1 MEVIPDMKRAQMRE
15 NTFKLLFCKEFHNV
29 EEMEEQYR
37 LYLDDMEKLI
47 DEQEAIIPDSL
58 VITDSEKEYITSKVN
73 RIIEK
78 TAAIDEKINEV
89 SVGWKTDRM
98 GKVELTIL
106 RLAYF
111 EMEYDEE
118 IPKKV
123 AIDQAV
129 ELAKKYGSDSAPG
142 FVNGILAKLF

>member
-1 MEVIPDMKRAQMRE
+1 MKRAQMRE

-29 EEMEEQYR
+29 EEMGEQYR
-37 LYLDDMEKLI
+37 LYLEDIEKLM
-47 DEQEAIIPDSL
+47 DEEEYEAIAPDSI
-58 VITDSEKEYITSKVN
+58 VITDTEKEYITSKVN
-73 RIIEK
+73 QIIEK
-78 TAAIDEKINEV
+78 TTEIDKKLNEV

-111 EMEYDEE
+111 EMEYDEDV
-118 IPKKV
+118 PKKV

>member
-1 MEVIPDMKRAQMRE
+1 MTRTQMRE
-15 NTFKLLFCKEFHNV
+15 NTFKLLFCKEFHDK
-29 EEMEEQYR
+29 EDMDEQFR
-37 LYLDDMEKLI
+37 LYLDDFEKVTDGESEI
-47 DEQEAIIPDSL
+47 FSDEDREFI
-58 VITDSEKEYITSKVN
+58 SEDEKQYITERVNKV
-73 RIIEK
+73 IEL
-78 TAAIDEKINEV
+78 TQELDEKINEV

-111 EMEYDEE
+111 EMNYDEE
-118 IPKKV
+118 VPKKV

-129 ELAKKYGSDSAPG
+129 ELAKKYGSDTAPG

>member
-1 MEVIPDMKRAQMRE
+1 MTRTQMRE
-15 NTFKLLFCKEFHNV
+15 NTFKLLFCKEFHNK
-29 EEMEEQYR
+29 EEMDEQLR
-37 LYLDDMEKLI
+37 LYLDDFEKVTDGESEI
-47 DEQEAIIPDSL
+47 FSDEDREFISEA
-58 VITDSEKEYITSKVN
+58 EKQYITERVNKV
-73 RIIEK
+73 IEL
-78 TAAIDEKINEV
+78 TQELDEKINEV

-111 EMEYDEE
+111 EMNYDEE
-118 IPKKV
+118 VPKKV

-129 ELAKKYGSDSAPG
+129 ELAKKYGSDTAPG